1 MLQLIYTNLQA
12 LWQLLKISPIQR
24 WNFQFYYVSLL
35 KNIDKT
41 KSKGA
46 CNWKK
51 TWNGAKPSIQS
62 YKDEA
67 LDIIHEFWEC
77 KKK

>member
-1 MLQLIYTNLQA
+1 MEFSI
-12 LWQLLKISPIQR
+12 LLC
-24 WNFQFYYVSLL
+24 FLV

-51 TWNGAKPSIQS
+51 TWNGAKPFIQS

-67 LDIIHEFWEC
+67 LEIIHEFWEC

>member
-1 MLQLIYTNLQA
+1 MEFSTLFCFLA
-12 LWQLLKISPIQR
+12 
-24 WNFQFYYVSLL
+24 

-51 TWNGAKPSIQS
+51 TWNGIELSIRS

-67 LDIIHEFWEC
+67 LDIIMNFGSVKSSELKC
-77 KKK
+77 VGI

>member
-1 MLQLIYTNLQA
+1 MEFST
-12 LWQLLKISPIQR
+12 LLC
-24 WNFQFYYVSLL
+24 FLA

-51 TWNGAKPSIQS
+51 TWNGIELSIRS

-77 KKK
+77 